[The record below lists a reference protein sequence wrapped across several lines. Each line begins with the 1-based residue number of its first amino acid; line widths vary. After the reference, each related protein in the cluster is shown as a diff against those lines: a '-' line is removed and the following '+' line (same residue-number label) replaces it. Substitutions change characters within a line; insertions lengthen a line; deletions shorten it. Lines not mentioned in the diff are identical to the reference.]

1 MICKFLPKLKLI
13 SRIQGVVLALLN
25 LPITT
30 RKHLL
35 NVGLCLALIW
45 GIYEALMGPD
55 LVSDLRDF
63 TGRYGA
69 YLLLIS
75 LLFTPLSQ
83 RWS

>member
-1 MICKFLPKLKLI
+1 MGLGRV
-13 SRIQGVVLALLN
+13 S
-25 LPITT
+25 ITM

-35 NVGLCLALIW
+35 NSMLCLALIW
-45 GIYEALMGPD
+45 GVYAAIIGPD

-75 LLFTPLSQ
+75 LLFTPLSK
-83 RWS
+83 RWMWVKRHAAMRRNIGV